1 MNADPLDALKDIY
14 LPVEPHWW
22 PPAPGWWITAALIFA
37 MLWLCG
43 RRFWAYRAAT
53 RPIRAAQRMI
63 DSLIAE
69 EATATSNDATLANQ
83 CNEVLKRLL
92 VVALGMRTLT
102 NQSGETWLRTLDQL
116 SMTTSFTQG
125 AGSALGE
132 DRFRPQFSANRRAL
146 LNCVKQLLNKVHYR
160 KSKAVLEGSA

>member
-22 PPAPGWWITAALIFA
+22 PPAPGWWITAALILA
-37 MLWLCG
+37 MLWWCG
-43 RRFWAYRAAT
+43 RHFWAYRAAT

-63 DSLIAE
+63 DSLIAK

>member
-22 PPAPGWWITAALIFA
+22 PPAPGWWVIAALIFA
-37 MLWLCG
+37 ILWWFG
-43 RRFWAYRAAT
+43 RRLWAYRVAT
-53 RPIRAAQRMI
+53 RPIRAAQRII
-63 DSLIAE
+63 DSLITE

-132 DRFRPQFSANRRAL
+132 DRFRPQFSANRDAL
-146 LNCVKQLLNKVHYR
+146 LNCVKQLLNKVHYL

>member
-1 MNADPLDALKDIY
+1 MNADPLDALRDIY

-22 PPAPGWWITAALIFA
+22 PPAPGWWITAALILA
-37 MLWLCG
+37 MLWWCG

>member
-22 PPAPGWWITAALIFA
+22 PPAPGWWIIAALIFS
-37 MLWLCG
+37 MLWWFG
-43 RRFWAYRAAT
+43 RRFWAYRVAT
-53 RPIRAAQRMI
+53 RPIRAAQRII

-92 VVALGMRTLT
+92 VVALGMRALT

>member
-1 MNADPLDALKDIY
+1 M
-14 LPVEPHWW
+14 
-22 PPAPGWWITAALIFA
+22 
-37 MLWLCG
+37 
-43 RRFWAYRAAT
+43 
-53 RPIRAAQRMI
+53 
-63 DSLIAE
+63 
-69 EATATSNDATLANQ
+69 SNDATLANQ

>member
-22 PPAPGWWITAALIFA
+22 PPAPGWWITAALILA
-37 MLWLCG
+37 MLWWCG
-43 RRFWAYRAAT
+43 RRVWAYRAAT

-69 EATATSNDATLANQ
+69 EATATSSDASLANQ

-132 DRFRPQFSANRRAL
+132 DRFRPQFSANRHAL

>member
-22 PPAPGWWITAALIFA
+22 PPAPGWWITAALIIA
-37 MLWLCG
+37 MLWWFG

-160 KSKAVLEGSA
+160 KSKVVLEGSA

>member
-1 MNADPLDALKDIY
+1 
-14 LPVEPHWW
+14 
-22 PPAPGWWITAALIFA
+22 
-37 MLWLCG
+37 MLWWCG

>member
-1 MNADPLDALKDIY
+1 MNADPLDALRDIY

-22 PPAPGWWITAALIFA
+22 PPAPGWWLIAALIFA
-37 MLWLCG
+37 MLWWCG

-63 DSLIAE
+63 DSLIE
-69 EATATSNDATLANQ
+69 KEATATSNDATLANQ

-92 VVALGMRTLT
+92 VVALGMRTLA

-132 DRFRPQFSANRRAL
+132 DRFRPQFSTNRRAL

-160 KSKAVLEGSA
+160 KSKAKLESSA

>member
-22 PPAPGWWITAALIFA
+22 PPAPGWWIIAALIFA
-37 MLWLCG
+37 ILWWFG
-43 RRFWAYRAAT
+43 RRLWAYRVAT
-53 RPIRAAQRMI
+53 RPIRAAQRII
-63 DSLIAE
+63 DSLITE
-69 EATATSNDATLANQ
+69 EAAATSNDATLANQ

-92 VVALGMRTLT
+92 VMALGMRTLT

-125 AGSALGE
+125 AGSVLGE
-132 DRFRPQFSANRRAL
+132 ERFRPQFSANRREL
-146 LNCVKQLLNKVHYR
+146 LNCVKQLLKKVHYR
-160 KSKAVLEGSA
+160 KSKATIEDSA

>member
-1 MNADPLDALKDIY
+1 MNADPLDALRDIY

-22 PPAPGWWITAALIFA
+22 PPAPGWWIIAALVFA
-37 MLWLCG
+37 MLWWCG

-53 RPIRAAQRMI
+53 RPIRAAQRII

-69 EATATSNDATLANQ
+69 EAQATSSDATLANQ

-102 NQSGETWLRTLDQL
+102 NQSGEKWLRTLDQL
-116 SMTTSFTQG
+116 SMTASFTQG

-132 DRFRPQFSANRRAL
+132 DRFRPEFSASRRAL
-146 LNCVKQLLNKVHYR
+146 LDCVKQLLKQVHYR
-160 KSKAVLEGSA
+160 KSKAMIEGSQ

>member
-22 PPAPGWWITAALIFA
+22 PPAPGWWITAALILA
-37 MLWLCG
+37 MLWWCG
-43 RRFWAYRAAT
+43 RHFRAYRAAT

-63 DSLIAE
+63 DSLIAK

-160 KSKAVLEGSA
+160 KSKAALEGSA

>member
-22 PPAPGWWITAALIFA
+22 PPAPGWWITDALIIA
-37 MLWLCG
+37 MLWWCG

>member
-22 PPAPGWWITAALIFA
+22 PPAPGWWITAALILA
-37 MLWLCG
+37 TLWWCG

-69 EATATSNDATLANQ
+69 EATATSDDAALANQ

-116 SMTTSFTQG
+116 SMTTSFTRG
-125 AGSALGE
+125 AGSVLGE

-146 LNCVKQLLNKVHYR
+146 LICVKQLLTKVHYR
-160 KSKAVLEGSA
+160 KSKATLEGSA

>member
-1 MNADPLDALKDIY
+1 MNANPLDALKDIY

-22 PPAPGWWITAALIFA
+22 PPAPGWWIIAALIFA
-37 MLWLCG
+37 MLWWFG
-43 RRFWAYRAAT
+43 RRFWAYRVAT
-53 RPIRAAQRMI
+53 RPIRAAQRII

-69 EATATSNDATLANQ
+69 EATAMSNDATLANQ

-125 AGSALGE
+125 AGSVLGE

-146 LNCVKQLLNKVHYR
+146 LNCVKQLLKKVHYH
-160 KSKAVLEGSA
+160 KSKATLEGSA

>member
-22 PPAPGWWITAALIFA
+22 PPAPGWWIAAALILS
-37 MLWLCG
+37 MLWWG
-43 RRFWAYRAAT
+43 GSRFWAYRAAT
-53 RPIRAAQRMI
+53 RPIRAARRMI

-69 EATATSNDATLANQ
+69 EATATSNDAVLANQ

-102 NQSGETWLRTLDQL
+102 NQSGETWLRSLDQL
-116 SMTTSFTQG
+116 SMSTSFTQG
-125 AGSALGE
+125 AGSVLGE

-160 KSKAVLEGSA
+160 KSKAKLESSA